1 MTSAEMIPAAI
12 LKRKAVV
19 YVRQSTQS
27 QVMTNLEGQRRQYD
41 LVDVAR
47 QHGFVDVEI
56 IDDDLGRSASGTV
69 ARPGFDRLVAWLC
82 AGKVG
87 AVLCFDASRLARNGR
102 DWHHLLE
109 LCGLV
114 EARVIDL
121 DGVYNPCRPNDRL
134 LLGMKGSISEFELGV
149 LRARMI
155 DAARSKAS
163 RGELRLS
170 VPFGYIWHREA
181 GLGLDP
187 DLRLQEVIRLI
198 FARFRELGSA
208 RQVLLSMKADQIYF
222 PRPSDEGRMTNFE
235 WMPTRYR
242 NVIAVLKNPFYAGVY
257 VYGKSEKR
265 TSIVEGRAR
274 RSYGHGKPIGT
285 WEVMIKDHHE
295 GYITWA
301 EYERNQKQLA
311 LNNYGR
317 AGGIKTGRGGRALLS
332 GIMTCGRCGRRLSV
346 AYTGNPQSRPVYRCD
361 KPNLMMGLPR
371 CMTFGGPR
379 IDAAVG
385 RELLRAVE
393 PMAVEAAFKAER
405 MHQEHKE
412 DQQRIL
418 DLEMQ
423 QARYE
428 AGLAERR
435 YAACDPDN
443 RLIAAQLEKNWE
455 AALRRV
461 RDLEARHPGDKP
473 NIEVDPNAFAN
484 LADNLAAAWNAP
496 GVTMRAR
503 QQLLRTLIADIIVD
517 VDDDV
522 RDVVLT
528 IHWRGGQHSELRV
541 RKPRTGEHG
550 CATTDDALAVMRSM
564 AGRWSDEHIAAS
576 LNRMGLAYRPGQ
588 DLDGAP
594 RLFCSSR
601 PWDPRLQICRKK
613 WRVAYHERSCGG
625 VTRYKPHDS
634 APRKSWRSC
643 RPSRSFPERRIR
655 SAPMTSCRR
664 RSKRRWRERVARVA
678 SPTTTRFQCLQT
690 LDEGVYNNSRI
701 PIGRIERSTVL
712 VSTSTRPSVRNT
724 VRPPQWPSV
733 YLIASARGNL
743 AEMSLSTLVSRD
755 FSSSMSGLLSDL
767 RAASRMS
774 ALVPRTRPSMA

>member
-1 MTSAEMIPAAI
+1 
-12 LKRKAVV
+12 
-19 YVRQSTQS
+19 
-27 QVMTNLEGQRRQYD
+27 
-41 LVDVAR
+41 
-47 QHGFVDVEI
+47 
-56 IDDDLGRSASGTV
+56 
-69 ARPGFDRLVAWLC
+69 
-82 AGKVG
+82 
-87 AVLCFDASRLARNGR
+87 
-102 DWHHLLE
+102 
-109 LCGLV
+109 
-114 EARVIDL
+114 
-121 DGVYNPCRPNDRL
+121 
-134 LLGMKGSISEFELGV
+134 MKGSISEFELGV

-187 DLRLQEVIRLI
+187 DLRLQEVIRLV
-198 FARFRELGSA
+198 FARFRELGSG
-208 RQVLLSMKADQIYF
+208 RQVLLSMKADQIHF
-222 PRPSDEGRMTNFE
+222 PRPSDEGRMTSFD
-235 WMPTRYR
+235 WMPIRYR

-295 GYITWA
+295 GYITWP
-301 EYERNQKQLA
+301 EYERNQRQLA

-405 MHQEHKE
+405 MHQEQKE

-428 AGLAERR
+428 ASLAERR
-435 YAACDPDN
+435 YAACDPEN

-461 RDLEARHPGDKP
+461 RDLEARRPGDKQP
-473 NIEVDPNAFAN
+473 DLEVDPNAFAN

-503 QQLLRTLIADIIVD
+503 QQLLRTLIADIIVN
-517 VDDDV
+517 VDHNV

-528 IHWRGGQHSELRV
+528 IHWLEASTPNCACVSQELARPV
-541 RKPRTGEHG
+541 P
-550 CATTDDALAVMRSM
+550 TTDDALAVMRNI

-576 LNRMGLAYRPGQ
+576 LNRMGLPTGQGKTWTAHRVSSVRRVRGIHAYRTAEKDRRMA
-588 DLDGAP
+588 DLNRGG
-594 RLFCSSR
+594 SSF
-601 PWDPRLQICRKK
+601 
-613 WRVAYHERSCGG
+613 
-625 VTRYKPHDS
+625 TRHKPHDT
-634 APRKSWRSC
+634 PPDKI
-643 RPSRSFPERRIR
+643 RRAARGAGCARCAIPD
-655 SAPMTSCRR
+655 SRR
-664 RSKRRWRERVARVA
+664 RLGVGIGQICDGPKR
-678 SPTTTRFQCLQT
+678 SP
-690 LDEGVYNNSRI
+690 
-701 PIGRIERSTVL
+701 
-712 VSTSTRPSVRNT
+712 VSHH
-724 VRPPQWPSV
+724 
-733 YLIASARGNL
+733 
-743 AEMSLSTLVSRD
+743 
-755 FSSSMSGLLSDL
+755 
-767 RAASRMS
+767 
-774 ALVPRTRPSMA
+774 

>member
-1 MTSAEMIPAAI
+1 MTSAELIPAAV
-12 LKRKAVV
+12 LKKKAVV

-27 QVMTNLEGQRRQYD
+27 QVMSNLEGKRRQYD

-47 QHGFVDVEI
+47 ERGFVDVEI

-149 LRARMI
+149 LRARMV

-163 RGELRLS
+163 RGELRIS
-170 VPFGYIWHREA
+170 VPFGYTWHRDA

-187 DLRLQEVIRLI
+187 DRRLQEVIRLI
-198 FARFRELGSA
+198 FVRFRELGSA
-208 RQVLLSMKADQIYF
+208 RQVLLSMKADQIHF
-222 PRPSDEGRMTNFE
+222 PRPSDEGRMTSFD
-235 WMPTRYR
+235 WLPIRYR

-265 TSIVEGRAR
+265 TSIVDGRAR

-285 WEVMIKDHHE
+285 WEVMLKDHHE
-295 GYITWA
+295 GYIEWA

-317 AGGIKTGRGGRALLS
+317 AGGVKSGRGGRALLS
-332 GIMTCGRCGRRLSV
+332 GVLTCR
-346 AYTGNPQSRPVYRCD
+346 
-361 KPNLMMGLPR
+361 R

-379 IDAAVG
+379 VDAAVA
-385 RELLRAVE
+385 REILRAVE
-393 PMAVEAAFKAER
+393 PVAIEAAFKAER
-405 MHQEHKE
+405 MHREQQE

-418 DLEMQ
+418 DMELQ

-461 RDLEARHPGDKP
+461 RDLEARQPAERRPDIK
-473 NIEVDPNAFAN
+473 VDPSAFVN
-484 LADNLAAAWNAP
+484 LADNLSAAWNAA

-503 QQLLRTLIADIIVD
+503 QQMLRSLIADIVVD
-517 VDDDV
+517 VDDEA

-550 CATTDDALAVMRSM
+550 CATAEDALAVMRSM

-576 LNRMGLAYRPGQ
+576 LNRMSLPTGQ
-588 DLDGAP
+588 GKTWTA
-594 RLFCSSR
+594 
-601 PWDPRLQICRKK
+601 
-613 WRVAYHERSCGG
+613 H
-625 VTRYKPHDS
+625 
-634 APRKSWRSC
+634 
-643 RPSRSFPERRIR
+643 
-655 SAPMTSCRR
+655 
-664 RSKRRWRERVARVA
+664 RVA
-678 SPTTTRFQCLQT
+678 SVRRVRGIHAYRSAEKDGEWLTMAEAAKT
-690 LDEGVYNNSRI
+690 LGVTHHAIRRLIKSGALPAIQVVPGAPHQIRAEDLTLEPVKAAVARKGRPCRVVDEH
-701 PIGRIERSTVL
+701 
-712 VSTSTRPSVRNT
+712 
-724 VRPPQWPSV
+724 
-733 YLIASARGNL
+733 
-743 AEMSLSTLVSRD
+743 TLPMFTD
-755 FSSSMSGLLSDL
+755 
-767 RAASRMS
+767 
-774 ALVPRTRPSMA
+774 T